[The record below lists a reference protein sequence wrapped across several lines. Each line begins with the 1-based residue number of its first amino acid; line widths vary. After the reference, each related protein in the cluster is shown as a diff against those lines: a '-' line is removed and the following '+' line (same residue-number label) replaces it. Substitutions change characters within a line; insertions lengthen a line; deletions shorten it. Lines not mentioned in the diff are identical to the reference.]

1 MERLGIDLGSHAAR
15 TITPK
20 GLHLAEPA
28 FVAVPMAG
36 GRPAAAGR
44 PAISLAEAQPGRYHL
59 VQPLR
64 DGVLVDDQAL
74 EALLAHL
81 IKSSRLHRWGRLHLI
96 LTLPTGA
103 PPLTRE
109 VMLETA
115 LDAGASLVDLV
126 DESLA
131 AALGAGL
138 PVSEPPACGLLDLG
152 ASASRITLFAGGQIL
167 LAERLTI
174 GGSAIDRE
182 VRDRL
187 EVERGLLISMAEAEA
202 VKRTLGEAMPGGTAS
217 LEVQGRSTVTGRPLT
232 ESITAEW
239 LFETVDLYLKAVE
252 GLLLKVL
259 SRAEPDWLQDL
270 GHQGLL
276 LTGGGAKLPGLADR
290 IADRCGFVCRVAEEP
305 ESVVTLGIQ
314 RLLKEL

>member
-1 MERLGIDLGSHAAR
+1 MERLGIDLGSYSAR
-15 TITPK
+15 TITLQ
-20 GLHLAEPA
+20 GQHLAEPA
-28 FVAVPMAG
+28 FVAVPKAG
-36 GRPAAAGR
+36 RRPAAAGR
-44 PAISLAEAQPGRYHL
+44 PALGLAEAEPGRYTL
-59 VQPLR
+59 VSPLR
-64 DGVLVDDQAL
+64 DSVLVDDWAL

-81 IKSSRLHRWGRLHLI
+81 IKQSRLHRWGRVHLI

-115 LDAGASLVDLV
+115 LDAGAALVDLV

-138 PVSEPPACGLLDLG
+138 PIEEPPASLLLDLG
-152 ASASRITLFAGGQIL
+152 ASATRVTLFANGQIL

-174 GGSAIDRE
+174 GGRAIDRE
-182 VRDRL
+182 IRDRL
-187 EVERGLLISMAEAEA
+187 EVERGLFISLSEAEA
-202 VKRTLGEAMPGGTAS
+202 AKRSLGQALAGGTGSVA
-217 LEVQGRSTVTGRPLT
+217 VQGRSTISGRPLAD
-232 ESITAEW
+232 SITAAW

-252 GLLLKVL
+252 GLLLRVL

-276 LTGGGAKLPGLADR
+276 LTGGGANLAGLAER
-290 IADRCGFVCRVAEEP
+290 LADHCGFPCRVAPEP
-305 ESVVTLGIQ
+305 QSAVTRGVQ
-314 RLLKEL
+314 RLLTEL

>member
-1 MERLGIDLGSHAAR
+1 MERLGIDLSNHTAR
-15 TITPK
+15 TITER

-28 FVAVPMAG
+28 LVAVPKAG

-44 PAISLAEAQPGRYHL
+44 PALKLAESQPDRFTL
-59 VQPLR
+59 VNPLR
-64 DGVLVDDQAL
+64 DGVLVDDRAL
-74 EALLAHL
+74 ESLLAHL
-81 IKSSRLHRWGRLHLI
+81 IKSSRLHRWGRVHLV

-138 PVSEPPACGLLDLG
+138 PVQEPPACGLLDLG
-152 ASASRITLFAGGQIL
+152 ATATRVTLFAGGQIL
-167 LAERLTI
+167 LSERLTI
-174 GGSAIDRE
+174 GGGAIDRE
-182 VRDRL
+182 IRDRL
-187 EVERGLLISMAEAEA
+187 EVEQCLLITLAEAETA
-202 VKRTLGEAMPGGTAS
+202 KRGLAHALAGAPGT
-217 LEVQGRSTVTGRPLT
+217 VVVDGRSTVTGRPG
-232 ESITAEW
+232 SASVSGDW

-252 GLLLKVL
+252 GLLLRVL

-276 LTGGGAKLPGLADR
+276 LSGGGARMPGLEER
-290 IADRCGFVCRVAEEP
+290 LSSRCGFACSVAEEP
-305 ESVVTLGIQ
+305 ESAVTRGIM

>member
-1 MERLGIDLGSHAAR
+1 MERLGIDLSNHTAR
-15 TITPK
+15 TITQQ
-20 GLHLAEPA
+20 GLRLAEPA
-28 FVAVPMAG
+28 LVAVPQAG
-36 GRPAAAGR
+36 GRPQAAGR
-44 PAISLAEAQPGRYHL
+44 PALQLAEEQPDRYRL
-59 VQPLR
+59 VHPLR
-64 DGVLVDDQAL
+64 DAVLIDDRAL

-81 IKSSRLHRWGRLHLI
+81 IKSSRLHRWGRVHLV

-115 LDAGASLVDLV
+115 LDAGAGLVDLV

-131 AALGAGL
+131 AALGADL
-138 PVSEPPACGLLDLG
+138 PVHEPPACGLLDLG
-152 ASASRITLFAGGQIL
+152 ATATRVSLFAGGQIL
-167 LAERLTI
+167 LSERLTI

-187 EVERGLLISMAEAEA
+187 EMERSLLISLAEAEA
-202 VKRTLGEAMPGGTAS
+202 AKRSLAHALAGSPGTAS
-217 LEVQGRSTVTGRPLT
+217 VEGRSTVTGRPG
-232 ESITAEW
+232 TAELSGEW

-252 GLLLKVL
+252 GLLLRVL

-276 LTGGGAKLPGLADR
+276 LTGGGASIPGLAER
-290 IADRCGFVCRVAEEP
+290 LSARSGFACQVAEEP
-305 ESVVTLGIQ
+305 ELAVTRGVM
-314 RLLKEL
+314 RLLREL

>member
-1 MERLGIDLGSHAAR
+1 MERLGIDLSNHTAR
-15 TITPK
+15 TITRE

-28 FVAVPMAG
+28 LVAVPVAG

-44 PAISLAEAQPGRYHL
+44 QALKLAEAEPDRFTL
-59 VQPLR
+59 VHPLR
-64 DGVLVDDQAL
+64 DGVLVDDRAL

-81 IKSSRLHRWGRLHLI
+81 IKASRLHRWGRVHLV

-131 AALGAGL
+131 AALGADL
-138 PVSEPPACGLLDLG
+138 PVHEPPACGLLDLG
-152 ASASRITLFAGGQIL
+152 ATATRVTLFAGGQIL
-167 LAERLTI
+167 LSERLTI
-174 GGSAIDRE
+174 GGMAIDRE
-182 VRDRL
+182 IRDRL
-187 EVERGLLISMAEAEA
+187 EVERSLLISLAEAEA
-202 VKRTLGEAMPGGTAS
+202 AKQALAHALVGGTGS
-217 LEVQGRSTVTGRPLT
+217 LAVEGRSTVTGRP
-232 ESITAEW
+232 ESGQISGEW

-252 GLLLKVL
+252 GLLLRVL

-270 GHQGLL
+270 GHQGLVI
-276 LTGGGAKLPGLADR
+276 TGGGARLPGLAER
-290 IADRCGFVCRVAEEP
+290 LSARCGFDCRVAEEP
-305 ESVVTLGIQ
+305 ESAVTRGIM
-314 RLLKEL
+314 RLLK